1 MDGKGQAWGPG
12 STKRVTKKAN
22 VTAMFRL
29 VKSPLGMPPEC
40 PLELTGH
47 TLGGRSAQQRLSPL
61 LKGLS
66 ECYSSSSLSLFQ
78 CIYIQIDEPEVGSC
92 CNSCRTDL
100 DVILKVTPP
109 GKTCRPKSPKT
120 LGMVRAPSRK
130 YRGDNCPEVI
140 GQ

>member
-1 MDGKGQAWGPG
+1 MGAGEYQKSHEESKCDSDVPPGQEPSRDA
-12 STKRVTKKAN
+12 SR
-22 VTAMFRL
+22 M
-29 VKSPLGMPPEC
+29 PLRINW
-40 PLELTGH
+40 TH
-47 TLGGRSAQQRLSPL
+47 TWGRSAQQRLSPL